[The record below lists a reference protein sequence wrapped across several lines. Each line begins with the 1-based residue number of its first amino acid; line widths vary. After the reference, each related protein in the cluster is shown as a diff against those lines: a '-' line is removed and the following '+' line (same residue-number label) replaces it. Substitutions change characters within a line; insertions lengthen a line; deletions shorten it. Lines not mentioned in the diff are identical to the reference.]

1 VNNIVVRA
9 NELASYAGRKTV
21 LPRDVAQ
28 AAVPFCITCSHYDI
42 NTNTCHVVGPHH
54 RHSQIGGSSKYDNF
68 CGGLPGQ
75 CGVANNATCVFSGG
89 SKHLK
94 RRTKRRT
101 KRRSTGGVFDYT
113 GFCADHPSQCG
124 WSDGVGGDSSAQC
137 GAGRHKAK
145 RRTKRR
151 STGGVFD
158 YTGFCADHPSQ
169 CGWSD
174 GVGGDSSAQCGA
186 GRRRKRRG
194 GEADEDSLEDS
205 TLHDSTNSTG
215 ISRVIHQRAVRQQMM
230 DEYNIHWTA
239 SALRLLQQTCQFHLN
254 EVVERVQQGEQYGK
268 NTVDVVEEV
277 TSRYKM

>member
-42 NTNTCHVVGPHH
+42 NTNTCQVVGPHH

-137 GAGRHKAK
+137 GAGR
-145 RRTKRR
+145 
-151 STGGVFD
+151 
-158 YTGFCADHPSQ
+158 
-169 CGWSD
+169 
-174 GVGGDSSAQCGA
+174 
-186 GRRRKRRG
+186 RRKRRG

-205 TLHDSTNSTG
+205 TLHDSTSSTG